1 MQNRI
6 WNASG
11 LLLGI
16 LTVAAC
22 AAPGPPPK
30 ELVDARLAIQDA
42 KAAKADQL
50 ATHTYD
56 SAAAHLE
63 IANKSWE
70 KDHDASAVLHRA
82 RLAEAEARKAQ
93 YAAETQMAE
102 EAIRLEKDR
111 KAHNDVAIRDA
122 ELLLLR
128 AKERNAELD
137 RMKAVASEREQALL
151 NTNTALAA
159 EQARA
164 ARAEREALEATKLRE
179 EQERMAKLT
188 AEQARAVRAEREA
201 ARLREE
207 QEKMATLTA
216 EQARAESA
224 EREAARLRAEQEKMT
239 TLLTAEQ
246 ERAAR
251 AESAEREAAKLLAEQ
266 EKMRT
271 ELSVK
276 LSRLAKVHEE
286 ARGTIVTLPGN
297 IFFNVNKADVRPAM
311 QEKLTEIAKALA
323 AVPDQH
329 LLIEGHTDSDG
340 PSEYNMTLSELRAQS
355 VRSILLAGGIASE
368 RIETK
373 GYGQDRPVAPN
384 ETATGK
390 AQNRRVE
397 IVLQPK
403 KQ

>member
-1 MQNRI
+1 MQNRN

-11 LLLGI
+11 FLLGI
-16 LTVAAC
+16 LTIAAC

-30 ELVDARLAIQDA
+30 ELVDARLAVQDA

-56 SAAAHLE
+56 SAAAHLD

-93 YAAETQMAE
+93 YAAEAQAAE
-102 EAIRLEKDR
+102 ETVRRETDR
-111 KAHNDVAIRDA
+111 KTRNDAAIRDA

-128 AKERNAELD
+128 AKERNAELE
-137 RMKAVASEREQALL
+137 RLKTAVSEREKALL

-159 EQARA
+159 EQERA
-164 ARAEREALEATKLRE
+164 ARAEREALEAAKLRQ
-179 EQERMAKLT
+179 EQET
-188 AEQARAVRAEREA
+188 
-201 ARLREE
+201 
-207 QEKMATLTA
+207 MATLTA

-224 EREAARLRAEQEKMT
+224 EREAAKLRE
-239 TLLTAEQ
+239 
-246 ERAAR
+246 
-251 AESAEREAAKLLAEQ
+251 EQ
-266 EKMRT
+266 EKMRA
-271 ELSVK
+271 ELSTT
-276 LSRLAKVHEE
+276 LSRLAKVREE

-297 IFFNVNKADVRPAM
+297 IFFDFNKADVKPAM
-311 QEKLTEIAKALA
+311 QEKLAEIAQVLA

-340 PSEYNMTLSELRAQS
+340 PSEYNLTLSEQRAQS
-355 VRSILLAGGIASE
+355 VQSILLAGGIAPE
-368 RIETK
+368 RIKTK

-384 ETATGK
+384 DTAAGK

-397 IVLQPK
+397 IVLEPTIK
-403 KQ
+403 

>member
-1 MQNRI
+1 MQNRN

-11 LLLGI
+11 FLLGI
-16 LTVAAC
+16 LTIAAC

-30 ELVDARLAIQDA
+30 ELVDARLAVQDA

-56 SAAAHLE
+56 SAAAHLD

-93 YAAETQMAE
+93 YAAEAQAAE
-102 EAIRLEKDR
+102 ETVRRETDR
-111 KAHNDVAIRDA
+111 KTRNDAAIRDA

-128 AKERNAELD
+128 AKERNAELE
-137 RMKAVASEREQALL
+137 RLKTAVSEREKALL

-159 EQARA
+159 EQERA
-164 ARAEREALEATKLRE
+164 ARAEREALEAAKLRQ
-179 EQERMAKLT
+179 EQETMATLT
-188 AEQARAVRAEREA
+188 AEQERAARAEREA

-207 QEKMATLTA
+207 QQRVAALTA

-224 EREAARLRAEQEKMT
+224 EREAAKLRE
-239 TLLTAEQ
+239 
-246 ERAAR
+246 
-251 AESAEREAAKLLAEQ
+251 EQ
-266 EKMRT
+266 EKMRA
-271 ELSVK
+271 ELSTT
-276 LSRLAKVHEE
+276 LSRLAKVREE

-297 IFFNVNKADVRPAM
+297 IFFDFNKADVKPAM
-311 QEKLTEIAKALA
+311 QEKLAEIAQVLA

-340 PSEYNMTLSELRAQS
+340 PSEYNLTLSEQRAQS
-355 VRSILLAGGIASE
+355 VQSILLAGGIAPE
-368 RIETK
+368 RIKTK

-384 ETATGK
+384 DTAAGK

-397 IVLQPK
+397 IVLEPTIK
-403 KQ
+403 